1 MASMRDIKRRRESI
15 QSTSQI
21 TKAMKLVST
30 VKLQKAKGHA
40 EETKPYFQKMYETVS
55 GMLAR
60 SGGAEGPYQKEEK
73 EGPKKKG
80 VIVITSNRGL
90 AGGYNSNVVKLVT
103 QGDFDKENTVIFPV
117 GRKGLESLRRYGYSC
132 QGDYSE
138 VMNKPLFGDAV
149 SIGKTVTGALESGEI
164 DELYLAYTVF
174 KNTVTQIPTLIKI
187 LPFGEDDAQN
197 DAAQDAAAASQSAP
211 TPQSAPASQSVS
223 ASHSVP
229 QEKQGPVAL
238 MNYEPEEEET
248 LGYIIP
254 LYVNSLIFGAL
265 VEAVASENGARMQAM
280 DSATSNAEEMIGTL
294 GLQYN
299 RARQAAITQELT
311 EIVAGAAAIS

>member
-1 MASMRDIKRRRESI
+1 MASMRDIKRRKESI

-30 VKLQKAKGHA
+30 VKLQKAKGRA
-40 EETKPYFQKMYETVS
+40 EETQPYFNKMYETVS
-55 GMLAR
+55 GMLAK
-60 SGGAEGPYQKEEK
+60 SGTVRYPGKREK
-73 EGPKKKG
+73 NPDEPCKKG
-80 VIVITSNRGL
+80 VIVISSNRGL
-90 AGGYNSNVVKLVT
+90 AGGYNSNLVKLVT
-103 QGDFDKENTVIFPV
+103 KGYTCQGDFYEVI
-117 GRKGLESLRRYGYSC
+117 
-132 QGDYSE
+132 
-138 VMNKPLFGDAV
+138 NNPLFGDAV
-149 SIGKTVTGALESGEI
+149 SIGKTVIGALENGDI
-164 DELYLAYTVF
+164 DEVYLAYTVF

-187 LPFGEDDAQN
+187 LPFAEDDIKENAQEE
-197 DAAQDAAAASQSAP
+197 DEKDKGAVAQ
-211 TPQSAPASQSVS
+211 
-223 ASHSVP
+223 
-229 QEKQGPVAL
+229 

-280 DSATSNAEEMIGTL
+280 DSATSNAEEMIDTL

-311 EIVAGAAAIS
+311 EIVAGASAIS

>member
-40 EETKPYFQKMYETVS
+40 EETKPYFDKMYETVS

-60 SGGAEGPYQKEEK
+60 SGGNSDNPYVQKEK
-73 EGPKKKG
+73 KGGPKKKG
-80 VIVITSNRGL
+80 VILISSNRGL

-103 QGDFDKENTVIFPV
+103 QGDFDTENTVIYPV
-117 GRKGLESLRRYGYSC
+117 GRKGMESLLRLGYRC
-132 QGDYSE
+132 EGDYSE

-149 SIGKTVTGALESGEI
+149 AIGKTVTGALERGEI
-164 DELYLAYTVF
+164 DEVYLAYTVF

-187 LPFGEDDAQN
+187 LPFHEEDLDFVEGED
-197 DAAQDAAAASQSAP
+197 SSE
-211 TPQSAPASQSVS
+211 
-223 ASHSVP
+223 
-229 QEKQGPVAL
+229 EKKKGAEAL

-248 LGYIIP
+248 LKYIIP
-254 LYVNSLIFGAL
+254 LYMNSLIFGAL

-311 EIVAGAAAIS
+311 EIVAGASAIN